1 MEIRTTIQNK
11 KSIKQRT
18 AKFINGIKN
27 DIPNIT
33 FNFSYVGS
41 ITEPKPM
48 KINEEG
54 YYDIDINLNVS
65 TDLGAQETYEIFQK
79 AFKNNL
85 RNHENQKSKRN
96 AVIHI
101 YVSENGFKYNY
112 DFAIFNLK
120 NMPTGES
127 KKMIKQGNTYKWE

>member
-1 MEIRTTIQNK
+1 M
-11 KSIKQRT
+11 
-18 AKFINGIKN
+18 INN
-27 DIPNIT
+27 
-33 FNFSYVGS
+33 
-41 ITEPKPM
+41 
-48 KINEEG
+48 EG

-85 RNHENQKSKRN
+85 RKHENQKSKRN

-101 YVSENGFKYNY
+101 YVFENGFKYNY
-112 DFAIFNLK
+112 DFAIFNFK

-127 KKMIKQGNTYKWE
+127 KKMIKQGNTYVWK